1 LCSPGQEHDKMI
13 KNPTTFSMACPGSGC
28 EYRYKV
34 TLLKVNEV
42 ETCPV
47 CGYTADFNLFVTRSE
62 PVESGN
68 LMSAPGYSEN

>member
-1 LCSPGQEHDKMI
+1 MI
-13 KNPTTFSMACPGSGC
+13 KNPTTFSMACPSLGC

-47 CGYTADFNLFVTRSE
+47 CGYTADFHQFVVCKEEMELNNALNTTIV
-62 PVESGN
+62 PI
-68 LMSAPGYSEN
+68 

>member
-1 LCSPGQEHDKMI
+1 MI
-13 KNPTTFSMACPGSGC
+13 KNPTTFSMACPGLGC

-47 CGYTADFNLFVTRSE
+47 CGYTADFNQFVCKEQIELNNALNVSIIQ
-62 PVESGN
+62 
-68 LMSAPGYSEN
+68 L